1 MPSDERLSLLLSTLA
16 QVALAVELQPTLQI
30 LLDSLQTLVTFDAA
44 GIFVRDAERHAVG
57 AFAARGYPGD
67 LKMPTAEGL
76 VREVMRTGQ
85 PRLVRDVRRDT
96 TPVALRASAAA
107 QLTVP
112 LASARGIRGA
122 ISLESDRISAFD

>member
-57 AFAARGYPGD
+57 AYAARGYPGD
-67 LKMPTAEGL
+67 LELPSRGSLADGSL
-76 VREVMRTGQ
+76 A
-85 PRLVRDVRRDT
+85 RLPHRLCRDRHGDARHDGRGRSA
-96 TPVALRASAAA
+96 VAS
-107 QLTVP
+107 
-112 LASARGIRGA
+112 
-122 ISLESDRISAFD
+122 